1 LQLELLP
8 FHPALRAPLNLSP
21 VGMRGEFKANT
32 RSPLLKNNIFRVAY
46 STKIVGINHSLK
58 KLEIILILCYN
69 IVNSILY
76 L

>member
-1 LQLELLP
+1 
-8 FHPALRAPLNLSP
+8 
-21 VGMRGEFKANT
+21 MRGEFKANT